1 MGASTVCLHT
11 GYSSEQDTVLAYFL
25 MQSKEC
31 ISSFTHIAKL
41 NGIVQNTGISK
52 VLFLDISISIK
63 FPLSIKSE
71 QKTAYL
77 NFIQMLFYLTLNS
90 SSEDSIHNIS
100 DLAKSHPFI
109 FLKKIE
115 RKQKANMYGSR
126 YS

>member
-1 MGASTVCLHT
+1 M
-11 GYSSEQDTVLAYFL
+11 LAYFL

-41 NGIVQNTGISK
+41 NRIVQNTGISK

-77 NFIQMLFYLTLNS
+77 NFIQMLLYLTLNS

-100 DLAKSHPFI
+100 DLAESHPFI

-115 RKQKANMYGSR
+115 RKQKANIYGSR
-126 YS
+126 CS